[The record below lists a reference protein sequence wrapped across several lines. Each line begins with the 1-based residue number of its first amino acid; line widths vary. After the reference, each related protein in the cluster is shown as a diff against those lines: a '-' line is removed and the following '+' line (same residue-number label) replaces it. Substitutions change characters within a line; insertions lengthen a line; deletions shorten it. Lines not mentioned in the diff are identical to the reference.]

1 MTGAHA
7 PTVLVLDDDAA
18 SREYL
23 GEALTASGCVCNSF
37 GDTAAALSYL
47 ASAQDPPDLVLS
59 DINMPGMTGLDFLR
73 TVRAV
78 TLDLPFI
85 LISGWCEL
93 STAQDAMR
101 SGATDYLLKPTRRED
116 VARLVAKY
124 IDGPRIPNPD
134 VTVTALSGF
143 LNARRLASG
152 DPASQLA
159 PLMEML
165 GLRRLET
172 LQHSLRVSGFS
183 RMIGLEMGLDAHY
196 LEVLEIAAL
205 LHDIGKAGIPHNVLL
220 KPASLN
226 EQERRIMR
234 MHPFLGW
241 ELLNRTLGTRYEA
254 EIVYA
259 HHEHFNGDGYPR
271 GLRQEEIPIG
281 ARAFTVADTVPI
293 GGRKLS
299 SRRVRR
305 SPVSAASNS
314 TPRSSTVLLASRTTK
329 LSCCGIGIRTKQSLI
344 HDEVP
349 VKFIHTREVAI
360 VENNRPSS
368 CRRNHRLWLAPFA
381 RPATGISR

>member
-281 ARAFTVADTVPI
+281 ARAFTVADTLDAI
-293 GGRKLS
+293 LS
-299 SRRVRR
+299 DRPYRRAQTLIAARQEISR
-305 SPVSAASNS
+305 
-314 TPRSSTVLLASRTTK
+314 
-329 LSCCGIGIRTKQSLI
+329 LSGIQFDPKVV
-344 HDEVP
+344 D
-349 VKFIHTREVAI
+349 
-360 VENNRPSS
+360 
-368 CRRNHRLWLAPFA
+368 CFA
-381 RPATGISR
+381 RIPDDKIELLRDRHQDKAESDS